1 MQFHV
6 CDVVTRSFIREL
18 CLASKRCLTSSGRN
32 LGQPAWFFV
41 LLGIVLAAFPDP
53 TVVDR
58 FIDIFRESLSA
69 DCDVATTKAEAEQ
82 CDEKD
87 KSFHQDSSSQSL
99 ASSF

>member
-1 MQFHV
+1 M
-6 CDVVTRSFIREL
+6 
-18 CLASKRCLTSSGRN
+18 TSSGRN

-53 TVVDR
+53 AVVDR
-58 FIDIFRESLSA
+58 FIDIFRESLSV

-87 KSFHQDSSSQSL
+87 KSFHQDSSSQTL
-99 ASSF
+99 VSSFH